1 MRCPI
6 ETPENAEL
14 LLAYCSRK
22 LDPAPAAI
30 LDDHIEICP
39 ACREFARNQ
48 QAVWKAL
55 DAWEAAPVS
64 SDFDRR
70 LYQRIEQ
77 NVSWWERII
86 RPVRPVLFTK
96 GLPITAAAAVL
107 IVAGV
112 LLERPSAIPPNSP
125 AEMFA
130 PEQVEQ
136 ALEEME
142 LIRQFG
148 EILRPEGSVP
158 RL

>member
-30 LDDHIEICP
+30 LKDHIEICP
-39 ACREFARNQ
+39 ACREFARGQ
-48 QAVWKAL
+48 QAVWSAL
-55 DAWEAAPVS
+55 DDWDAAPVS
-64 SDFDRR
+64 TDFDRR
-70 LYQRIEQ
+70 LYQRIAQ
-77 NVSWWERII
+77 NVGWWERLI
-86 RPVRPVLFTK
+86 RPMRPVLFTK

-112 LLERPSAIPPNSP
+112 LLERPSAIPPAS
-125 AEMFA
+125 
-130 PEQVEQ
+130 QVEAVAPDQ
-136 ALEEME
+136 AEHALEEME
-142 LIRQFG
+142 LIRQFS
-148 EILRPEGSVP
+148 EILRPESGVP